1 MFQFGRKTV
10 FTRDIPHELGQAGY
24 IAVYLYANVT
34 EIETDETGKT
44 ATRVKVACLGDKQF
58 YVAARHFV
66 LATGG
71 TENARILL
79 LSDRVQPTGL
89 GNRHD
94 LVGRFFNVHP
104 QFHHDRL
111 TPVRRDLFSRA
122 RLYDLRSVNQVMVM
136 GRLGLARAV
145 MEKEQLRNLGVML
158 LPREEEYWSKE
169 KEKANSKRTKPAS
182 KPSVL
187 PAGLLRI
194 ARSRLQSLGRL
205 VAYLPN
211 VSKTRRRA
219 LPEAPLKLTLERG
232 GWSNLPDVDKR
243 YATFE
248 MVSLVEQAPDPAN
261 RVMLGLERDPLGAR
275 RLELHWRWSESD
287 HKQVLRSRSRI
298 GHELARSGLGTFELV
313 DAEPKHPDSSHHI
326 GTTRMHHDPRFGVVD
341 ANCRVHGVANLF
353 VAGSSVFPT
362 GGFANPTLTIVA
374 LAARLAEHIKKVCLG
389 FAQD

>member
-1 MFQFGRKTV
+1 M
-10 FTRDIPHELGQAGY
+10 
-24 IAVYLYANVT
+24 
-34 EIETDETGKT
+34 
-44 ATRVKVACLGDKQF
+44 
-58 YVAARHFV
+58 
-66 LATGG
+66 
-71 TENARILL
+71 
-79 LSDRVQPTGL
+79 
-89 GNRHD
+89 
-94 LVGRFFNVHP
+94 
-104 QFHHDRL
+104 
-111 TPVRRDLFSRA
+111 
-122 RLYDLRSVNQVMVM
+122 
-136 GRLGLARAV
+136 
-145 MEKEQLRNLGVML
+145 
-158 LPREEEYWSKE
+158 
-169 KEKANSKRTKPAS
+169 
-182 KPSVL
+182 
-187 PAGLLRI
+187 
-194 ARSRLQSLGRL
+194 
-205 VAYLPN
+205 AYLPN
-211 VSKTRRRA
+211 ASKTRRRA
-219 LPEAPLKLTLERG
+219 LQEAPLKLTLERG

-298 GHELARSGLGTFELV
+298 GRESVRSGLGTFELV

-341 ANCRVHGVANLF
+341 ANCRVHGVAYLF